1 MGKKVLIIEDNRL
14 NMKLIRTL
22 LQVNSLETIEAE
34 NAEKGIKLAK
44 ERQPNLILMD
54 IQLPGMDGL
63 QATKK
68 ITEDKSLVDIPI
80 VALTSYAMQGDDK
93 KGLDAGCSGYI
104 TKPIDTKKFIET
116 VKEFLNEA

>member
-1 MGKKVLIIEDNRL
+1 MGKKVLIIEDNNL

-34 NAEKGIKLAK
+34 NAEKGIRLAQELK
-44 ERQPNLILMD
+44 PNLILMD

-68 ITEDKSLVDIPI
+68 NYRRPEPYGYTHCCPHFVC
-80 VALTSYAMQGDDK
+80 YAG
-93 KGLDAGCSGYI
+93 G
-104 TKPIDTKKFIET
+104 
-116 VKEFLNEA
+116 